1 MIHTAYQVLCGDQT
15 KRDKMGGE
23 YGTCGGERKCRQ
35 DWWGNLGE
43 GDNLVD
49 LSVDVDNIKIHLK
62 EIGWE
67 DID

>member
-1 MIHTAYQVLCGDQT
+1 
-15 KRDKMGGE
+15 MGGE